1 MSTSRVPSAAP
12 EPSSVRLA
20 VALSMGAAIALGIT
34 RFSYALL
41 LPPMRSDLGWTYLL
55 AGGMN
60 TANAVG
66 YLAGALITPWLLRRH
81 APGGILVWGGV
92 GATVLM
98 AAAGFLLDAPA
109 LMLQRLLAGL
119 VSAVVFVAGGLM
131 AARLGLREPR
141 RSGLLLG
148 IYYGGT
154 GWGIAASAL
163 LVPMVLEW
171 AGPPRA
177 WPHPWVGAWWLL
189 AILSAF
195 ATWAMAWPARVLQ
208 RLDSAGPS
216 VIDEPRTGS
225 AAPAASSP
233 VVPVRGVASPRDG
246 LPLRALWPALAG
258 YTLFGV
264 GYIGYM
270 TFVVA
275 LLQEQGLGTGAITA
289 FYTLLG
295 LAVVA
300 SARVWAGLL
309 ERSRGGGA
317 LALLNGLLG
326 VATVL
331 PALTSAWPMVLLSGL
346 LFGGVFLSL
355 VASTTALVRHNLPES
370 QWAGGI
376 SAFTIVFAAGQII
389 GPTVVGAIADAA
401 GGLARGLVFSACA
414 LWLGALLAWRQ
425 RPL

>member
-1 MSTSRVPSAAP
+1 M
-12 EPSSVRLA
+12 
-20 VALSMGAAIALGIT
+20 ALSLGAAIALGIT

-41 LPPMRSDLGWTYLL
+41 LPPMRSDLDWTYLL

-66 YLAGALITPWLLRRH
+66 YLVGALVTPWLLRRYL
-81 APGGILVWGGV
+81 PGSVLVAGGV
-92 GATVLM
+92 VATLLM
-98 AAAGFLLDAPA
+98 AAAGFLLNDQA
-109 LMLQRLLAGL
+109 LLVQRLLAG
-119 VSAVVFVAGGLM
+119 VASAVVFVAGGLM
-131 AARLGLREPR
+131 AARLGLREPQ

-148 IYYGGT
+148 VYYGGV

-163 LVPMVLEW
+163 LVPWVLAH
-171 AGPPRA
+171 AGPP
-177 WPHPWVGAWWLL
+177 HSWVWAWWWL
-189 AILSAF
+189 AGLSAL
-195 ATWAMAWPARVLQ
+195 ATLGMLWPARVLARLEAQGHAPQAPQ
-208 RLDSAGPS
+208 RAAG
-216 VIDEPRTGS
+216 GS
-225 AAPAASSP
+225 PPA
-233 VVPVRGVASPRDG
+233 RQG
-246 LPLRALWPALAG
+246 LPLRALWPALAA
-258 YTLFGV
+258 YALFGV

-275 LLQEQGLGTGAITA
+275 LLQEQGLGTRAITV

-309 ERSRGGGA
+309 ERSKGGGA
-317 LALLNGLLG
+317 LALLNALLG

-331 PALTSAWPMVLLSGL
+331 PALTSAWPLVLVSGA

-355 VASTTALVRHNLPES
+355 VASTTALVRHNLPAS

-376 SAFTIVFAAGQII
+376 SAFTIVFAAGQIV
-389 GPTVVGAIADAA
+389 GPSVVGAIADAA
-401 GGLARGLVFSACA
+401 GGLARGLVFSAVA

>member
-1 MSTSRVPSAAP
+1 MPPTRSSAPAA
-12 EPSSVRLA
+12 EPSSLRLA
-20 VALSMGAAIALGIT
+20 LALSLGAAIALGIT

-66 YLAGALITPWLLRRH
+66 YLVGALITPWLLRRH
-81 APGGILVWGGV
+81 LPGSVLVWGGV
-92 GATVLM
+92 VATGLM
-98 AAAGFLLDAPA
+98 AAAGFLLDDQA
-109 LMLQRLLAGL
+109 LLVQRLLAG
-119 VSAVVFVAGGLM
+119 VASAVVFVAGGLI
-131 AARLGLREPR
+131 AARLGLREPK

-148 IYYGGT
+148 IYYGGV

-163 LVPMVLEW
+163 LVPWVLAH
-171 AGPPRA
+171 AGPPHA
-177 WPHPWVGAWWLL
+177 WVWAWWWL
-189 AILSAF
+189 AGLSAL
-195 ATWAMAWPARVLQ
+195 ATLVMLWPARVLARLESQEHARQTPQPAGSVSTPARQ
-208 RLDSAGPS
+208 R
-216 VIDEPRTGS
+216 
-225 AAPAASSP
+225 
-233 VVPVRGVASPRDG
+233 

-258 YTLFGV
+258 YALFGV

-275 LLQEQGLGTGAITA
+275 LLKEQGLDTGAITV

-309 ERSRGGGA
+309 ERSKGGGA
-317 LALLNGLLG
+317 LAILNALLG

-331 PALTSAWPMVLLSGL
+331 PALTSAWPLVLVSGA

-355 VASTTALVRHNLPES
+355 VASTTALVRHNLPAS

-376 SAFTIVFAAGQII
+376 SAFTIVFAVGQIV
-389 GPTVVGAIADAA
+389 GPSVVGAIADAA
-401 GGLARGLVFSACA
+401 GGLARGLVFSAVA

>member
-1 MSTSRVPSAAP
+1 MPTSRIPAP
-12 EPSSVRLA
+12 ESDPSTLRLA
-20 VALSMGAAIALGIT
+20 LALSLGAAISLGIT

-60 TANAVG
+60 TSNAVG
-66 YLAGALITPWLLRRH
+66 YLVGALLTPWLLRRH
-81 APGGILVWGGV
+81 APGSILLWGAV
-92 GATVLM
+92 AATVLM
-98 AAAGFLLDAPA
+98 AAAGFLLDSPS
-109 LMLQRLLAGL
+109 LLLQRLLAG
-119 VSAVVFVAGGLM
+119 VASAVVFVAGGLM
-131 AARLGLREPR
+131 AARLGLREPK

-163 LVPMVLEW
+163 LVPWVLEH
-171 AGPPRA
+171 AGPP
-177 WPHPWVGAWWLL
+177 HGWVWAWWWL
-189 AILSAF
+189 AALSAL
-195 ATWAMAWPARVLQ
+195 ASLVMAWPARVLP
-208 RLDSAGPS
+208 RLEAAASAQPTTPVS
-216 VIDEPRTGS
+216 SGS
-225 AAPAASSP
+225 ASVPARQA
-233 VVPVRGVASPRDG
+233 
-246 LPLRALWPALAG
+246 LPLYALWPALAG

-331 PALTSAWPMVLLSGL
+331 PALTSAWPVVLVSGV

-355 VASTTALVRHNLPES
+355 VASTTALVRHNLPAS

-376 SAFTIVFAAGQII
+376 SAFTIVFAVGQIV